1 MSRHFALATSTFLAV
16 SLALTGC
23 AAPPSPTQS
32 AAPKASP
39 LSAEQARSAFEA
51 IATASCDKAM
61 AEGVVE
67 QSLGAEGFTLVM
79 VPKDQGY
86 QDFSAAYFEPAD
98 TYELIWETDALSAC
112 GAAIQFAMAQES
124 GTEVDLAV
132 SFDETDGSFATEQD
146 LGEYGMSNLKY
157 EVANGLLS
165 AIEIQ
170 GSSSP
175 DKRSIRYGNL
185 QEADWNI
192 LRTAVDRYLADK

>member
-1 MSRHFALATSTFLAV
+1 MSRHFALATSSFLAA

-23 AAPPSPTQS
+23 ASTPSPTQS
-32 AAPKASP
+32 ATPTASA
-39 LSAEQARSAFEA
+39 LTAEQARRAFEA

-67 QSLGAEGFTLVM
+67 KSLDADGFTLVM

-170 GSSSP
+170 GSTSP

>member
-1 MSRHFALATSTFLAV
+1 MSRHFALATSAILTV

-23 AAPPSPTQS
+23 AATPSPIQS
-32 AAPKASP
+32 ATPTASP

-67 QSLGAEGFTLVM
+67 QSLDADGFTLVM

-157 EVANGLLS
+157 EVTNGLLS

-175 DKRSIRYGNL
+175 DKRSIRYGDL

>member
-1 MSRHFALATSTFLAV
+1 MIPSAT
-16 SLALTGC
+16 
-23 AAPPSPTQS
+23 PT
-32 AAPKASP
+32 ASP
-39 LSAEQARSAFEA
+39 LSAKQARSAFEA

-67 QSLGAEGFTLVM
+67 QSLDAQGFTLVM

-124 GTEVDLAV
+124 GTEVDLTV

-146 LGEYGMSNLKY
+146 LGEFGMSKLKY
-157 EVANGLLS
+157 EIAEGLLS
-165 AIEIQ
+165 TIETQ
-170 GSSSP
+170 GSTGP

>member
-1 MSRHFALATSTFLAV
+1 MSRQFALATSTFLAA

-23 AAPPSPTQS
+23 AATPSPTQI
-32 AAPKASP
+32 PTPTASP

-67 QSLGAEGFTLVM
+67 QSLEADGFTLVM

-132 SFDETDGSFATEQD
+132 SFDETDGTFATEQD

-165 AIEIQ
+165 TIQIQ